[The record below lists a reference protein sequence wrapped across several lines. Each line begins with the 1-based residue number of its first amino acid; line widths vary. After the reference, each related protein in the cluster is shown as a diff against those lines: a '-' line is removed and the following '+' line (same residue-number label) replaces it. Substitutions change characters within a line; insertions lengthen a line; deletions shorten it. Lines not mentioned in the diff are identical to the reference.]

1 MSEPTS
7 YVVVGGGLA
16 GAEAVEAIRAGDAD
30 GRITLVGAET
40 RRPYE
45 RPDLSKAVLLGKK
58 SAEELYVH
66 DAGWY
71 DEHDVELVLGRRATA
86 VDRDKHTVT
95 LDDGRHLSYDRLLL
109 ATGATPRRLNVPG
122 ADLPG
127 VLYLRTVEDN
137 QALAAALS
145 GGKSVVVVGAGWI
158 GLEVAAA
165 AREQGLDVTVVEPQ
179 PTALY
184 GVMGEAVGE
193 IWAQL
198 HRSHGVDV
206 RTGAQVNAVREE
218 GGRAQ
223 GVLLDKGQVI
233 SADLVVVGVG
243 AAANLELAEAAG
255 LTDGGGVPVDT
266 RLRTRDADIWA
277 AGDIALADNTWAGRP
292 LRVEHWANAKN
303 QGAFAGRSMTGAEDE
318 WGDPPYFYTD
328 QYDAGMEYW
337 GWADPKVDSVVLR
350 GRPADGSYVVV
361 WLSPQ
366 GRVDAA
372 MHVNQW
378 DDSDAVKALVQ
389 AKVALDVARFQDE
402 AVALTDLAQD
412 VGGAT

>member
-1 MSEPTS
+1 MSEPRS

-16 GAEAVEAIRAGDAD
+16 GAKAAEAIRAGDAA
-30 GRITLVGAET
+30 GQITLVGAEA

-58 SAEELYVH
+58 SVEELYVH

-71 DEHDVELVLGRRATA
+71 DEHRVELVLGRRATA
-86 VDRDKHTVT
+86 IHTDKQTVT
-95 LDDGRHLSYDRLLL
+95 LDDGRDLSYDRLLL

-127 VLYLRTVEDN
+127 LHYLRTAEDN

-145 GGKSVVVVGAGWI
+145 AGESVVVVGAGWI

-184 GVMGEAVGE
+184 GVMGQEVGE

-206 RTGAQVNAVREE
+206 RTGSQVNAVRED
-218 GGRAQ
+218 GGRVK
-223 GVLLDKGQVI
+223 GVVLDNGQVI
-233 SADLVVVGVG
+233 SADLVLVGVG
-243 AAANLELAEAAG
+243 AAPNLDLAEAAG
-255 LTDGGGVPVDT
+255 LTGGGGVPVDT
-266 RLRTRDADIWA
+266 RLRTRDPDIWA
-277 AGDIALADNTWAGRP
+277 AGDIALADNTWAGRA

-303 QGAFAGRSMTGAEDE
+303 QGAFAGRSMTGVEDE

-350 GRPADGSYVVV
+350 GRPADGSYVAA
-361 WLSPQ
+361 WLSRE

-372 MHVNQW
+372 MHVNRW
-378 DDSDAVKALVQ
+378 DDADAVKALVQ

-402 AVALTDLAQD
+402 DVALTDLA
-412 VGGAT
+412 